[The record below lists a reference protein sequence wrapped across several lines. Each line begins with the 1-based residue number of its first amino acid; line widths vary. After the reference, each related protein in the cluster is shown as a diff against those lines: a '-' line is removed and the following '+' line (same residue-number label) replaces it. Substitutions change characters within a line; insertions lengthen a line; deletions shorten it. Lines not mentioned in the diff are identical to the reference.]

1 MRIPVPRPRSLAAQ
15 LFAMQAVLIAVVVAG
30 YALFTYV
37 SDRGQAEDAARVQ
50 ARAVARAVADSPS
63 VREAIGTPDPTA
75 ELQPYA
81 LRVMA
86 DTEVDFVTIMS
97 PRGIRWTHPDQ
108 DQIGK
113 HFLGNTERAL
123 KGETFTETYKGTLG
137 YSVRAVTP
145 VEDDRGRVIGLVSA
159 GIQVEKISE
168 RAQSQLTALLVVA
181 GGALALGAVG
191 TYVINARLRRHTH
204 GMNAAELS
212 RMHDYHEAA
221 LHAVREGLLM
231 LDGQYR
237 VALINDGGREL
248 LGVSSQDEVIGR
260 SVADLGLPAPLTGA
274 LLSSEPRVDEVH
286 LTSTRVLVVNTSPVS
301 GGEQRGTVVTLRDV
315 TQLQSLMGELD
326 SERGF
331 TQALRSQAHEAANRL
346 HTVVSLIELGRAE
359 QAVDFATAE
368 LELAQA
374 LTDQVVAA
382 VSEPVLAALLLGKTA
397 QANERGVELVVS
409 EDSRLDD
416 GLLPES
422 LPSRDLVTILG
433 NLIDNAMDAAQ
444 GSVRARVT
452 VTAYTAGAGGGDGS
466 AGTRGGAGSSGAVG
480 GSGTGGAAD
489 PAGATGTAGGP
500 SLAGTDGSS
509 GTAGRADPTGTAGR
523 GDGHG
528 HTGAVEGSGKACG
541 ADPAGTAGAAGG
553 SGTAG
558 DADSA
563 STAGMAEGPGPAG
576 TDGSSGTAGW
586 ADSAG
591 TAGTA
596 DGRGTAGAV
605 GGSGNG
611 GGADPAGTAGAAGG
625 PGTAGDA
632 DSASTAGMAEGPG
645 PAGTDGSSGTAG
657 RADSAGTAGTAD
669 GRGTAG
675 AVGGS
680 GNGGGA
686 DPAGTAGAAGGP
698 GTAGSSGK
706 ADWASPAGMTGRAGG
721 PGRAGADGRSGTAGW
736 ADPAGTASAAGAVRG
751 GGRAL
756 VLRVA
761 DTGAGVDPDHVETVF
776 QRGFST
782 KPAGPG
788 GRGLG
793 LALVRQTVNRCK
805 GTLTVR
811 EAEGGGAEFEVRLP
825 LGTEPSEVTPGQG
838 GIAPE
843 DTPHLTG
850 TPAAAPGGAL

>member
-1 MRIPVPRPRSLAAQ
+1 MGHTDGMRIPVPRPRSLAAQ

-37 SDRGQAEDAARVQ
+37 SDRGQAEDAARSQ

-63 VREAIGTPDPTA
+63 VREAIGTPEPTVA
-75 ELQPYA
+75 LQPYA

-97 PRGIRWTHPDQ
+97 PQGIRWTHPDEK
-108 DQIGK
+108 QIGR
-113 HFLGNTERAL
+113 HFLGNTGRAL
-123 KGETFTETYKGTLG
+123 RGETFTETYKGTLG

-145 VEDDRGRVIGLVSA
+145 VKDADGHVIGLVSA
-159 GIQVEKISE
+159 GIQVERISK
-168 RAQSQLTALLVVA
+168 RVQGQLTALLAVA

-191 TYVINARLRRHTH
+191 TYVVNARLRRHTH
-204 GMNAAELS
+204 GMNATELS
-212 RMHDYHEAA
+212 RMHDYHQAA

-248 LGVSSQDEVIGR
+248 LGVSAQDGVIGR

-315 TQLQSLMGELD
+315 TELQSLMGELD

-382 VSEPVLAALLLGKTA
+382 VGEPVLAALLLGKTA

-422 LPSRDLVTILG
+422 LPARDLVTILG
-433 NLIDNAMDAAQ
+433 NLIDNAVDAAQ

-452 VTAYTAGAGGGDGS
+452 VTAYTADGTGS
-466 AGTRGGAGSSGAVG
+466 AGTG
-480 GSGTGGAAD
+480 
-489 PAGATGTAGGP
+489 
-500 SLAGTDGSS
+500 
-509 GTAGRADPTGTAGR
+509 GR
-523 GDGHG
+523 G
-528 HTGAVEGSGKACG
+528 
-541 ADPAGTAGAAGG
+541 
-553 SGTAG
+553 
-558 DADSA
+558 
-563 STAGMAEGPGPAG
+563 
-576 TDGSSGTAGW
+576 
-586 ADSAG
+586 
-591 TAGTA
+591 
-596 DGRGTAGAV
+596 
-605 GGSGNG
+605 
-611 GGADPAGTAGAAGG
+611 
-625 PGTAGDA
+625 
-632 DSASTAGMAEGPG
+632 
-645 PAGTDGSSGTAG
+645 
-657 RADSAGTAGTAD
+657 
-669 GRGTAG
+669 
-675 AVGGS
+675 
-680 GNGGGA
+680 
-686 DPAGTAGAAGGP
+686 
-698 GTAGSSGK
+698 
-706 ADWASPAGMTGRAGG
+706 
-721 PGRAGADGRSGTAGW
+721 
-736 ADPAGTASAAGAVRG
+736 
-751 GGRAL
+751 L

-805 GTLTVR
+805 GTLTVA

-825 LGTEPSEVTPGQG
+825 LAPDTEPLSTPGAGGSAGAEGVGGAGSTGCAEGSGGAGSTASAESTGCAEDSGGAVSTTGTESSAGAESTGCTKSTAGAEAAGCADSTEGVGGAESTAGTEGAAGAESTETSER
-838 GIAPE
+838 
-843 DTPHLTG
+843 TPHRS
-850 TPAAAPGGAL
+850 PASSGPPSPAPHNAAPAPAPVPGGDA